1 MQLHPRS
8 KARAGIYI
16 AAAVIGFY
24 LMPHQAVSAERLYC
38 FSDICLGDPPAILKT
53 TTLNDLSR
61 IADHKA
67 PTVDLKTAL
76 PETSEADRKVLAD
89 QMGEDGRFL
98 LDQKTLR
105 IFLGV
110 KGVCAPIA
118 PFVALFTSDS
128 GHLTSVEFDVIA
140 LDGEV
145 RLGVKKIA
153 RAFRIKPGTPVYL
166 ALIADLS
173 EKFGFKVG
181 GEALLQRPGGI
192 VVAYRESE
200 ADFQLSLALPAL
212 KNRNLDIASQ
222 IACEPKNRVKID

>member
-1 MQLHPRS
+1 M
-8 KARAGIYI
+8 
-16 AAAVIGFY
+16 
-24 LMPHQAVSAERLYC
+24 
-38 FSDICLGDPPAILKT
+38 KT
-53 TTLNDLSR
+53 VPLSDLSR
-61 IADHKA
+61 IVDHKA
-67 PTVDLKTAL
+67 AAVDLKAAL
-76 PETSEADRKVLAD
+76 PETGDKDRKVLAA

-98 LDQKTLR
+98 LDQKNLQ
-105 IFLGV
+105 IFLGI

-118 PFVALFTSDS
+118 PFVALFASDS

-153 RAFRIKPGTPVYL
+153 RAFHLKPGTPAYL

-181 GEALLQRPGGI
+181 GEALLQRPGGVI
-192 VVAYRESE
+192 VAYREGE
-200 ADFQLSLALPAL
+200 ADFQLSLALPPL

-222 IACEPKNRVKID
+222 TACEPKTRVKID